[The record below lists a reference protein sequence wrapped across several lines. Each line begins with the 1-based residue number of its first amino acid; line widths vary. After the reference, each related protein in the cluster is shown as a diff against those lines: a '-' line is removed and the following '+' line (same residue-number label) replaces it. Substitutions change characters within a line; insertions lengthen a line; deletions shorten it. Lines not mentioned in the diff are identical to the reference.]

1 MFFTLLLAAVSC
13 AIDVL
18 AFVTGRFALTWKSLY
33 WLKDSE
39 GSVIL
44 PFQYDFDNATESN
57 RLWMMAFLC
66 WSASAAFCSI
76 PLLYYY
82 GMNRFRASGWAVSWA
97 NLVAVLA
104 AGRVALLTA
113 VSYIFHFKFLQELA
127 KSAESLSLSEIFEL
141 YRLKIIGFVV
151 PGLSLNA
158 LAGALLLVML
168 IVSLRDTKQWRRLN
182 VRKIY

>member
-1 MFFTLLLAAVSC
+1 
-13 AIDVL
+13 
-18 AFVTGRFALTWKSLY
+18 
-33 WLKDSE
+33 
-39 GSVIL
+39 
-44 PFQYDFDNATESN
+44 
-57 RLWMMAFLC
+57 
-66 WSASAAFCSI
+66 
-76 PLLYYY
+76 
-82 GMNRFRASGWAVSWA
+82 VSWA